1 MLLMPELSLEKQDEL
16 FEISDLS
23 DESSKFELI
32 TGGSRGGRSGRNK
45 MTRGDGKEFNRL

>member
-32 TGGSRGGRSGRNK
+32 TGGSRGGAPEETK
-45 MTRGDGKEFNRL
+45 